1 MANFN
6 YKNPVTLDLVNFTET
21 VIRSDVFGTNYS
33 VLGTGGYMEV
43 WSIDDLKF
51 NTYGTTGSIVQDE
64 RNIIPVRYYSRAASF
79 QSNRIDLNNDGIS
92 SGRRRLGMLVY
103 VHETD
108 TVYQYVIPDYETLYN
123 NAESSGAILETT
135 DYFQVSSGSQFAPN
149 AAGQAF
155 IDAWLDNSIEGV
167 SGATASNSRW
177 RVFWGTDWQVTGG
190 TIDYNSTGD
199 LSLSSN
205 SGNTV
210 TISGL
215 KTITGGTFFS
225 GTSTLELYN
234 NLGDTISIT
243 GFTGGQSGSSG
254 SSGTSGSSGSSGTS
268 GISGVDGT
276 SGSSGSSGTSGS
288 SGSSGTSGIS
298 GVDGT
303 SGSSGS
309 SGTSGSSGSSGTSG
323 SSGSSGTSG
332 ISGVDGT
339 SGSSGSSGTSGS
351 SGRDGISSGK
361 IYYFNESETQTPST
375 YKNLSTTASTEV
387 EQTITSGVTNGSF
400 TLISQFITDELG
412 FGLIPGG
419 VQTFHL
425 HFLLPQANA
434 DMTTYCTLELANS
447 TGTSYGNVL
456 TTNEDQIPWIDATT
470 PVEVYPNIIFP
481 NTVINTSDRMI
492 VKIYVKNL
500 DSTNH
505 DITWYTEGNTNYSF
519 VTTSIGISGSSG
531 TSGSS
536 GSSGTSGSSGSS
548 GTSGISGVDGTSG
561 SSGSS
566 GTSGNSFTGGTITYD
581 SNGRLTLENENLTDN
596 ITIDGFET
604 ITGGTYFSGTSIIQL
619 TDNLGSNIDITGI
632 TTSTDISVSANTG
645 LGIVDPS
652 TLYTIYNSTLSS
664 NLTMANNVGGIDAGT
679 TVSDLTGQT
688 FVQLFNDLLFP
699 TVQPTYTVP
708 SITTNGISN
717 QTVEVGTSQSINFT
731 GVGTKNDAGEFTSI
745 RLRKNSS
752 DVVTDNSPTE
762 GSATDIPDQFGFT
775 NNNNPNHT
783 YTSSAFTETLTVPTP
798 TGSNTTSS
806 TTYDAE
812 GDCNA
817 GVVKKDNKGN
827 DDTRGFGNSSN
838 TPQAAR
844 TNLDASNR
852 TITGVYPYWYGTS
865 STQPTVS
872 SIQDAISGGTAN
884 KSAITNNQN
893 GKLQIT
899 FGAVSEFIWFAHFEE
914 YTAKVSYQATNNPLN
929 KGNFGPN
936 AVLNTFVTDGIDSP
950 DGYWTNVNYKIYI
963 GNYQTD
969 TTGFGSMD
977 LNTYTV

>member
-1 MANFN
+1 MD
-6 YKNPVTLDLVNFTET
+6 YKNIGRNTQVGTFVAAPTIVAIDST
-21 VIRSDVFGTNYS
+21 VGTNYGVYNIGGYKEVYKLS
-33 VLGTGGYMEV
+33 DLEFVLTGGTAGQILQN
-43 WSIDDLKF
+43 SG
-51 NTYGTTGSIVQDE
+51 NT
-64 RNIIPVRYYSRAASF
+64 IPVVFTPRPNTLFSDKVAV
-79 QSNRIDLNNDGIS
+79 NDDGMS

-108 TVYQYVIPDYETLYN
+108 TVYQYTIPNYSALWSAATNSNAIIADGDGWTVLNKVPN
-123 NAESSGAILETT
+123 NPG
-135 DYFQVSSGSQFAPN
+135 GSAN
-149 AAGQAF
+149 AQGQAL
-155 IDAWLDNSIEGV
+155 IDAWTGSTIEGV
-167 SGATASNSRW
+167 NGVTAANARW
-177 RVFWGTDWQVTGG
+177 RIFWGTDWQVTGG
-190 TIDYNSTGD
+190 TINYNSTGD
-199 LSLSSN
+199 LNLSSN

-234 NLGDTISIT
+234 NLGDTVSIT
-243 GFTGGQSGSSG
+243 GFTGGSGGSGSSG

-268 GISGVDGT
+268 GISGVDG
-276 SGSSGSSGTSGS
+276 SSGSSGTSGS

-298 GVDGT
+298 GVDG
-303 SGSSGS
+303 SSGS
-309 SGTSGSSGSSGTSG
+309 SGTSGSSGSS
-323 SSGSSGTSG
+323 
-332 ISGVDGT
+332 GT

-361 IYYFNESETQTPST
+361 IYYFNQSESQTPSP
-375 YKNLSTTASTEV
+375 YKNLSVTASTAI
-387 EQTITSGVTNGSF
+387 EQTITKTVNSAGSSE
-400 TLISQFITDELG
+400 LISEFITDELG
-412 FGLIPGG
+412 FTLIPGG

-425 HFLLPQANA
+425 HMLLPQANA

-447 TGTSYGNVL
+447 GGTSYGTVL
-456 TTNEDQIPWIDATT
+456 TTNEAQINWIDAST

-481 NTVINTSDRMI
+481 NTVINASDRMI

-505 DITWYTEGNTNYSF
+505 DIVWYTEGTTNYSF
-519 VTTSIGISGSSG
+519 VTTTIGISGSS
-531 TSGSS
+531 
-536 GSSGTSGSSGSS
+536 
-548 GTSGISGVDGTSG
+548 GTSG

-596 ITIDGFET
+596 ISIDGFET
-604 ITGGTYFSGTSIIQL
+604 ITGGTYFSGTSTIQL
-619 TDNLGSNIDITGI
+619 TDNLGNNIDITGI

-664 NLTMANNVGGIDAGT
+664 DLEMASNVGGINAGT
-679 TVSDLTGQT
+679 TVADLTGQT

-699 TVQPTYTVP
+699 TVLPTYTVP
-708 SITTNGISN
+708 TITTNGISS
-717 QTVEVGTSQSINFT
+717 QTLEVGTTESINFT

-783 YTSSAFTETLTVPTP
+783 YTSNAFTETLTVPAP
-798 TGSNTTSS
+798 TGSNTSSS

-827 DDTRGFGNSSN
+827 DDTRSFGTNSN

-872 SIQDAISGGTAN
+872 SILDAISGGTAN
-884 KSAITNNQN
+884 KSSITNNQD
-893 GKLQIT
+893 GTLTIT
-899 FGAVSEFIWFAHFEE
+899 FNASSEFLWFAHFEE
-914 YTAKVSYQATNNPLN
+914 YNTKQSYYVSDLN
-929 KGNFGPN
+929 KGNFGSSG
-936 AVLNTFVTDGIDSP
+936 LFNTFSTGNADSP
-950 DGYWTNVNYKIYI
+950 DGYWTNVGYKIYI
-963 GNYQTD
+963 GNYQTE
-969 TTGFGSMD
+969 TTSFGSMQ
-977 LNTYTV
+977 LRTSTV